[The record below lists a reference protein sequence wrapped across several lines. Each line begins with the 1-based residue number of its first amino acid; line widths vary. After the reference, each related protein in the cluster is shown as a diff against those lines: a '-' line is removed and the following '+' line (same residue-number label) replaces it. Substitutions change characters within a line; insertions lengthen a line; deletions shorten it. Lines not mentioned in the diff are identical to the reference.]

1 MNAEA
6 GQAGRV
12 ETSSFDDPSPKV
24 SEIYALRA
32 GNILSYLLLDALS
45 GAVLSLVCIR
55 CVRMYGYEA
64 PQA

>member
-1 MNAEA
+1 MQKRGKQAELKLP
-6 GQAGRV
+6 Q
-12 ETSSFDDPSPKV
+12 FDDPSPKV